1 MKEFFKEVKSD
12 KTIIPAFFING
23 IFIIAS
29 IIFILFSYGNLPPF
43 IPIFNQLPW
52 GERRLGSTLTI
63 FIPVLVALL
72 ILVINAFT
80 STLIYKKTPL
90 VARMLA
96 AVSLL
101 TSILSFLFI
110 IKTITLVL

>member
-1 MKEFFKEVKSD
+1 MQQSMKEFFKDVKSD
-12 KTIIPAFFING
+12 KAIIPAFFING
-23 IFIIAS
+23 VFIIAS

-52 GERRLGSTLTI
+52 GEQRLGPTFTI

-72 ILVINAFT
+72 ILIINILTAT
-80 STLIYKKTPL
+80 ITYKKIPL

-101 TSILSFLFI
+101 AST
-110 IKTITLVL
+110 